1 MSPIPAQGRLE
12 QVEMQSLQT
21 KYFACMLGGFLVK
34 AEKKRS

>member
-1 MSPIPAQGRLE
+1 VIK
-12 QVEMQSLQT
+12 QVKNAEPWSLQT